1 MPRFRSSGAVV
12 LGRLLACAL
21 IGVTSVLVESA
32 PMVVLACNAPIV
44 WAVLGVEYALFRKLR
59 EKSAGLKGAEL

>member
-1 MPRFRSSGAVV
+1 
-12 LGRLLACAL
+12 
-21 IGVTSVLVESA
+21 
-32 PMVVLACNAPIV
+32 MVVLACDAPIV